1 MKPIS
6 FLLLAALAGLGTA
19 CSANVSS
26 ASAEA
31 APAPAEEVIQT
42 AEAGSEVEGTLNLNI
57 GRGGS
62 EPARPIISTDSV
74 GSNGGLIVA
83 PGGTGGNFE
92 GVADLGVDI
101 ETGPETVL
109 ETPAATSDED
119 EIVRLPQ

>member
-19 CSANVSS
+19 CSATVSS
-26 ASAEA
+26 AEAEA
-31 APAPAEEVIQT
+31 APAEEIIQT